1 MFWKREREE
10 MVSVAD
16 HKAALDELKTK
27 NEERENALCEEL
39 NRTSYE
45 YKKAKIMADM
55 AENSVTIWGSLLGVA
70 LASVGIKIYEAYKG
84 E

>member
-1 MFWKREREE
+1 MFWKREET
-10 MVSVAD
+10 VSVAD

-45 YKKAKIMADM
+45 YKKAELMADM
-55 AENSVTIWGSLLGVA
+55 AKKSVIIWSSLLGVA
-70 LASVGIKIYEAYKG
+70 LASAGLEIYNAYKG

>member
-1 MFWKREREE
+1 MFWKREE

-16 HKAALDELKTK
+16 HQAALDELKRK

-39 NRTSYE
+39 NSTRYE
-45 YKKAKIMADM
+45 YKKAELTADM
-55 AENSVTIWGSLLGVA
+55 AKKSVIIWGGLLGIA
-70 LASVGIKIYEAYKG
+70 IARVGLEIYNATKG

>member
-1 MFWKREREE
+1 MFWKREE

-27 NEERENALCEEL
+27 NEERENALYEEL
-39 NRTSYE
+39 NSTRYE
-45 YKKAKIMADM
+45 YKKAELTADM
-55 AENSVTIWGSLLGVA
+55 AKKSVIIWGGLLGIA
-70 LASVGIKIYEAYKG
+70 IARVGLEIYNATKG

>member
-1 MFWKREREE
+1 MFWKREE

-39 NRTSYE
+39 NSTRYE
-45 YKKAKIMADM
+45 YKKAELMVDM
-55 AENSVTIWGSLLGVA
+55 AKKSVIICGSLVGVA
-70 LASVGIKIYEAYKG
+70 LASAGINIYEAYKG

>member
-1 MFWKREREE
+1 MFWKREET
-10 MVSVAD
+10 VSVAD

-45 YKKAKIMADM
+45 YKKAELSADM
-55 AENSVTIWGSLLGVA
+55 AKKSVIIWSSLLGVA
-70 LASVGIKIYEAYKG
+70 LASAGLEIYNAYKG